1 MITVDNFVLSQ
12 IVTNHVLLH
21 QQALD
26 LFIRVFESS
35 FEDLEVLFRVMLL
48 RFIRCIFFSN
58 EKETNWSSNQIIYA
72 ILHWMLN
79 MLKKLFSGIYLNLN
93 IKHCSWSLKSQS
105 LIGWCICSA
114 EALLSLLWLTSKT
127 VWTNRTQIF
136 HSSDILLLRYSSSRF
151 AFWIFICFWS

>member
-48 RFIRCIFFSN
+48 RFIRCLFFSN
-58 EKETNWSSNQIIYA
+58 GKETNCRSNQIIYA
-72 ILHWMLN
+72 TLQWMLI
-79 MLKKLFSGIYLNLN
+79 MLKNFFLKFLSQFFKF
-93 IKHCSWSLKSQS
+93 KHCSWSLKSQS

-136 HSSDILLLRYSSSRF
+136 HSSDILLLRYVSSRF
-151 AFWIFICFWS
+151 AFWLFICI

>member
-48 RFIRCIFFSN
+48 RYISCIFLSN
-58 EKETNWSSNQIIYA
+58 EKDTNWTSNRRIYA
-72 ILHWMLN
+72 TLQWMLI
-79 MLKKLFSGIYLNLN
+79 MLKKLFSGIYLNFFQF
-93 IKHCSWSLKSQS
+93 KHCSWSLKSQS

-136 HSSDILLLRYSSSRF
+136 HSSDILLLRYVSSRF
-151 AFWIFICFWS
+151 AFWLFICI